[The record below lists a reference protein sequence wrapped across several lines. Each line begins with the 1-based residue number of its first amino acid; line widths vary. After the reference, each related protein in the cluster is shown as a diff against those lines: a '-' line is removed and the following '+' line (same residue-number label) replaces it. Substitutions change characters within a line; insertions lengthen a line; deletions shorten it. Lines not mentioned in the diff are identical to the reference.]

1 MGFTSSSSVQA
12 RRAGRDLAL
21 DRLEKSS
28 LSLEVVILNNA
39 IVDGCTAC
47 GPGRPHR
54 HDYHELIWASKGTS
68 SHRIDHDTAA
78 AGPTSMTLIGRRQV
92 HVFETATDLS
102 GAIVRFGDELLHEG
116 SAARASPV
124 WLLGG
129 TPRTLRVPT
138 AETSRVD
145 AITET
150 LAAETL
156 RPMDARSVDLYRHLL
171 LTLLLW
177 VERWV
182 DDARS
187 DRREAGDAFDQL
199 HRRFVETLERDFA
212 HHQEVSHYADELRV
226 PAAVLSRAL
235 GQATGQT
242 TKALITERV
251 MVEAARLLRFTSLS
265 VGEVALRVG
274 FGDRLYFSRAFKRH
288 YGEAPALYR
297 DRLPGRAATLL
308 GR

>member
-1 MGFTSSSSVQA
+1 
-12 RRAGRDLAL
+12 
-21 DRLEKSS
+21 
-28 LSLEVVILNNA
+28 
-39 IVDGCTAC
+39 
-47 GPGRPHR
+47 
-54 HDYHELIWASKGTS
+54 
-68 SHRIDHDTAA
+68 
-78 AGPTSMTLIGRRQV
+78 MTLIGRGQV

-129 TPRTLRVPT
+129 HPRTLPVPT

-145 AITET
+145 SITET

-171 LTLLLW
+171 LTILLW

-187 DRREAGDAFDQL
+187 DRRETGDAFDQL

-212 HHQEVSHYADELRV
+212 HHQDVSHYAEELRV
-226 PAAVLSRAL
+226 PSAVLSRAL

-251 MVEAARLLRFTSLS
+251 MVEAARLLRFTTLS
-265 VGEVALRVG
+265 VGEVAFRVG

-288 YGEAPALYR
+288 YGVAPAVFR
-297 DRLPGRAATLL
+297 ERLPGRAATLL

>member
-1 MGFTSSSSVQA
+1 V
-12 RRAGRDLAL
+12 
-21 DRLEKSS
+21 
-28 LSLEVVILNNA
+28 
-39 IVDGCTAC
+39 
-47 GPGRPHR
+47 
-54 HDYHELIWASKGTS
+54 
-68 SHRIDHDTAA
+68 
-78 AGPTSMTLIGRRQV
+78 TLIGRGQV
-92 HVFETATDLS
+92 HVFEAATGLS

-129 TPRTLRVPT
+129 APRALRVPC
-138 AETSRVD
+138 AEVPRVD
-145 AITET
+145 SITQT

-156 RPMDARSVDLYRHLL
+156 RPADARSVDLYRHLL

-187 DRREAGDAFDQL
+187 ESREAGDLSNQL

-212 HHQEVSHYADELRV
+212 HHHDVRHYADQLAV
-226 PAAVLSRAL
+226 PSAGLARAL
-235 GQATGQT
+235 VEATGQS
-242 TKALITERV
+242 TKALITDRV

-274 FGDRLYFSRAFKRH
+274 LRDRLYFSRAFKRH
-288 YGEAPALYR
+288 YGEAPAAYR
-297 DRLPGRAATLL
+297 ERLRQH
-308 GR
+308 